1 MCTLALIASFVAVAP
16 AQDGRLEDL
25 RSAAWKEVAAQ
36 EQDLIVLSDRIWKYA
51 EISLRERQSS
61 SALAEYLQAEG
72 FRLTRGVAGM
82 PTAFVAEWGSG
93 SPVLGILGEFD
104 ALPGVSNQA
113 APRKEARVVGAPGH
127 ACGHNLFGVAAA
139 GAAVAA
145 KRVLEGHGLSGT
157 IRFFGCPAEE
167 TVIGKVYMARDG
179 VFDGLDACLD
189 WHPATE
195 TGVDFSH
202 TRAMNSFTVEFFGK
216 TAHGAVDPWN
226 GRSALDAVE
235 LMNHAVN
242 MLREHVQPSTRIH
255 YVISDGGGAPNVV
268 PGYAKVWYYVRDLDR
283 DGVSSTYQRILECAR
298 GAAIATE
305 TKHKVT
311 LLTGVHS
318 YLPNRRISD
327 LLDRNL
333 KAAGAPRWT
342 DDEQA
347 FARAIQRAT
356 GKEEKGMF
364 VGIKE
369 MAAEVQE
376 AQGGSTDVAEVSR
389 MVPTA
394 KLRVA
399 SAPQDAPWH
408 AWPVVA
414 CGGMSIGHRSMLTAA
429 RTLAASAVEL
439 CVSPEVLKAAQ
450 AEFAE
455 KMDGKAYQCPI
466 PRDSKPPVPADMR

>member
-25 RSAAWKEVAAQ
+25 RSAAWEQVAAQ

-145 KRVLEGHGLSGT
+145 KRVLEGRGLSGT

-318 YLPNRRISD
+318 YLPNRPISD

-455 KMDGKAYQCPI
+455 KMDGEAYQCPI

>member
-1 MCTLALIASFVAVAP
+1 MCSS
-16 AQDGRLEDL
+16 DL
-25 RSAAWKEVAAQ
+25 
-36 EQDLIVLSDRIWKYA
+36 
-51 EISLRERQSS
+51 
-61 SALAEYLQAEG
+61 
-72 FRLTRGVAGM
+72 
-82 PTAFVAEWGSG
+82 
-93 SPVLGILGEFD
+93 
-104 ALPGVSNQA
+104 
-113 APRKEARVVGAPGH
+113 
-127 ACGHNLFGVAAA
+127 
-139 GAAVAA
+139 
-145 KRVLEGHGLSGT
+145 
-157 IRFFGCPAEE
+157 
-167 TVIGKVYMARDG
+167 
-179 VFDGLDACLD
+179 
-189 WHPATE
+189 
-195 TGVDFSH
+195 
-202 TRAMNSFTVEFFGK
+202 
-216 TAHGAVDPWN
+216 
-226 GRSALDAVE
+226 
-235 LMNHAVN
+235 
-242 MLREHVQPSTRIH
+242 
-255 YVISDGGGAPNVV
+255 
-268 PGYAKVWYYVRDLDR
+268 
-283 DGVSSTYQRILECAR
+283 AR

-318 YLPNRRISD
+318 YLPNRPISD

-455 KMDGKAYQCPI
+455 KMDGEAYQ
-466 PRDSKPPVPADMR
+466 